1 MQSCEIFL
9 TFLFVNFYFKDS
21 KKNIILISLWI
32 KRMGLSIFNVLIKV
46 DRYKP

>member
-21 KKNIILISLWI
+21 KKNMITKSLWI
-32 KRMGLSIFNVLIKV
+32 KRTELSII
-46 DRYKP
+46 